1 LTSGGGA
8 EAHVIVESGTPSWA
22 EAPLFVLHADRSS
35 AAKGPSFAMQYE
47 RSSAVARVADLTGFA
62 PRSTGLFIAV
72 SLRNVTQ

>member
-1 LTSGGGA
+1 
-8 EAHVIVESGTPSWA
+8 VIVESGTPSWA